1 MRYVHIY
8 IYIYIYIWGQ
18 KSCIDTRST
27 THALAIA
34 NVKRQTHARTDR
46 HAKRTCT
53 QSKQRMREAGA
64 GKERDKVHIL
74 SLLAHL
80 MAISW
85 THQKGVPACMC
96 VCKHMYMSAKT
107 LRPTSHPIP
116 PIPLKFGA
124 TSDKHSVPRKK
135 SVPTVTGLECER
147 RDHDMCAWPN
157 DRQIG
162 RQKNIQKWRAAWT
175 R

>member
-1 MRYVHIY
+1 MYMY
-8 IYIYIYIWGQ
+8 IYLWGQ

-27 THALAIA
+27 MHALAIA

-46 HAKRTCT
+46 HAKHTCT

-85 THQKGVPACMC
+85 THHKGVPACMC
-96 VCKHMYMSAKT
+96 VCKHMCMSAKT

-124 TSDKHSVPRKK
+124 TSDKHSVPKK
-135 SVPTVTGLECER
+135 KEC
-147 RDHDMCAWPN
+147 AN
-157 DRQIG
+157 SDRA
-162 RQKNIQKWRAAWT
+162 RM
-175 R
+175 